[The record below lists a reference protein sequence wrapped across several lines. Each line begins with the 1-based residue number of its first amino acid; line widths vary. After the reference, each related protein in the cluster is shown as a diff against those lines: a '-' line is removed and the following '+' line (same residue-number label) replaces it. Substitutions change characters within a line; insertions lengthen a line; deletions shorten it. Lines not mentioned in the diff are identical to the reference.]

1 MTSFFS
7 VICILNESVSALPVI
22 VKKMPERFT
31 IREKYSIIRNYIR
44 QIKEEMG
51 VIMEL
56 SFGEQIMIL
65 LKRKNMTIQDLA
77 AMYEMQTGNKM
88 SRQNL
93 SQRLKRDNFPEQ
105 DMHIIAALM
114 GYKVS
119 IQLTPVT
126 VSLPEYVRLD
136 SAASSIHPMF
146 PAKPEIPTRSRTPEA
161 IPILEAMKASSE
173 EAAPKEAPEE
183 KAPVI
188 KDLSDEVPVLE
199 DIPIQEY
206 KAETAEQPSGHEK
219 SPADDGGIKFQI
231 PDAFRKNHARG
242 DVNPLTGEEYLTNT
256 VRRHPEIPEF
266 LQVYDRTTHEW
277 SDVREDYFWE
287 FQEKKKKMLGKEYKA
302 PIMI

>member
-1 MTSFFS
+1 
-7 VICILNESVSALPVI
+7 
-22 VKKMPERFT
+22 
-31 IREKYSIIRNYIR
+31 
-44 QIKEEMG
+44 
-51 VIMEL
+51 MEL

-77 AMYEMQTGNKM
+77 TMYEMQTGNKM

-114 GYKVS
+114 GYNVS

-126 VSLPEYVRLD
+126 VQLPEYVRIET
-136 SAASSIHPMF
+136 AAPVIHPMF
-146 PAKPEIPTRSRTPEA
+146 SAKPEIPVRSRQPES
-161 IPILEAMKASSE
+161 IPILEALREAASE
-173 EAAPKEAPEE
+173 ETSSIQELSGKTPTFKDVSDETSVLQGVPDET
-183 KAPVI
+183 PI
-188 KDLSDEVPVLE
+188 LKDLSEEIPVLE
-199 DIPIQEY
+199 EFQIPEY
-206 KAETAEQPSGHEK
+206 KPEADGPAVSERGAAETANGNNV
-219 SPADDGGIKFQI
+219 KFQI

-242 DVNPLTGEEYLTNT
+242 DINPLTGEEYLTNT
-256 VRRHPEIPEF
+256 VRRHPKIPEF

-287 FQEKKKKMLGKEYKA
+287 FQEKKKKMLGKEYQA